1 MRGVAGW
8 AGTWASLSVSRE
20 HCFPSAHFLLAS
32 LFWNLGVPLGQKLA
46 MAGFWLSGDLPCGCH
61 AALWAGLSPAWPLA
75 SVMRLPSVARWPVA
89 PATGDHW
96 KGGHPCLY
104 PHQVHQVKLLWFG
117 GHGVGMVGG
126 MLKPVVNSAK
136 INQPFK
142 SCMLT
147 RVYGQ
152 AGPFSCSP
160 CSKSSRA
167 RSGLDGGKGSRNCV
181 CVSFL
186 IWIIENN

>member
-8 AGTWASLSVSRE
+8 ARTWASLSVSRE

-32 LFWNLGVPLGQKLA
+32 LFWNLKVPHDQKLA
-46 MAGFWLSGDLPCGCH
+46 VAGFWLSGDLPCGCH
-61 AALWAGLSPAWPLA
+61 AALWVGLSPAWPLA
-75 SVMRLPSVARWPVA
+75 STMRLPSVARQPVV
-89 PATGDHW
+89 PAMGDHW
-96 KGGHPCLY
+96 KGGHPCLC
-104 PHQVHQVKLLWFG
+104 PPQVHQVKLLWFG
-117 GHGVGMVGG
+117 GHGVTGGRGGG

-142 SCMLT
+142 SCTLR
-147 RVYGQ
+147 RVCGQ

-167 RSGLDGGKGSRNCV
+167 RGGLDGGKGRGNCV
-181 CVSFL
+181 CVCF
-186 IWIIENN
+186 